1 MDAKPYHPLLDLTVS
16 SQSSPKY
23 LEEIS
28 VGQIQIQHAT
38 SGIRASDLQT
48 QGTALDI
55 RSQDLRRL
63 EDSLDA
69 VNKKQT

>member
-16 SQSSPKY
+16 SQISPKY

-28 VGQIQIQHAT
+28 VRQIQIQHAT
-38 SGIRASDLQT
+38 SDIRASDLPT
-48 QGTALDI
+48 QGMATDI

-69 VNKKQT
+69 VNKKQI